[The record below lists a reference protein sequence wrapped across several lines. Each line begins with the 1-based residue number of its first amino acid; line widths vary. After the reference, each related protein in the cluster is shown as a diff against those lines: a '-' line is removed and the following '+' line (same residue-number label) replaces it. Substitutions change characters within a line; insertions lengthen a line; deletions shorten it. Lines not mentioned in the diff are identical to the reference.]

1 MDQGPAPG
9 AELSSARPRR
19 RGWRGRIIGVFLTL
33 LVVAGLGAGAWWL
46 TQRPAEVRPG
56 GGPGAFR
63 RVVTTVG
70 VAAATKA
77 DIPVIIDALGTVT
90 PAATVTVRPQV
101 SGVISEIRFREG
113 ETVAK
118 DQILVVLDPRPFQL
132 ALDVAQGNLARDE
145 AQLQNAQVQLERF
158 RTLLGQNSI
167 ARQEVD
173 TQAATVKQLQ
183 GTIAANRAAVDTAK
197 LNLAYS
203 RITAPISGRVGL
215 RPIDVG
221 NYVTSGD
228 AAGVAVINQV
238 VPIDVLFSVPED
250 DVPRIEARVAK
261 GAPPDVTAL
270 DRTRTTTLGQG
281 KFQTLDNLIDTTT
294 GTVKAKARFGNQGGA
309 LFPGQFVNVRI
320 QLDTIPGAI
329 VVPVAAVRHGIDGDF
344 TYVLNED
351 STVKLRKVR
360 RGPTVGDMVSIPEG
374 IAEGE
379 RVVTEGG
386 DRLTDGQQVQLP
398 GQAAPQRPAG
408 QGQGQRG
415 QRSGQR
421 PAGAPAPGTST
432 PPAAPPPTTTP

>member
-1 MDQGPAPG
+1 M
-9 AELSSARPRR
+9 
-19 RGWRGRIIGVFLTL
+19 
-33 LVVAGLGAGAWWL
+33 
-46 TQRPAEVRPG
+46 
-56 GGPGAFR
+56 
-63 RVVTTVG
+63 
-70 VAAATKA
+70 
-77 DIPVIIDALGTVT
+77 
-90 PAATVTVRPQV
+90 
-101 SGVISEIRFREG
+101 
-113 ETVAK
+113 
-118 DQILVVLDPRPFQL
+118 
-132 ALDVAQGNLARDE
+132 
-145 AQLQNAQVQLERF
+145 
-158 RTLLGQNSI
+158 
-167 ARQEVD
+167 
-173 TQAATVKQLQ
+173 
-183 GTIAANRAAVDTAK
+183 
-197 LNLAYS
+197 
-203 RITAPISGRVGL
+203 
-215 RPIDVG
+215 
-221 NYVTSGD
+221 
-228 AAGVAVINQV
+228 
-238 VPIDVLFSVPED
+238 
-250 DVPRIEARVAK
+250 
-261 GAPPDVTAL
+261 
-270 DRTRTTTLGQG
+270 
-281 KFQTLDNLIDTTT
+281 
-294 GTVKAKARFGNQGGA
+294 KAKARFGNQGGA